1 MVNSFKRSP
10 VRIAFLLFVGFLTLP
25 LHRLVYGQDRNQQ
38 ALLQACNESAAQLNR
53 NNPMR
58 LDSITTLNAI
68 VCVFRRGTVE
78 MVYNMRLDSR
88 GSPNLAAEIVAERPL
103 QINSWCSHPD
113 TRRLIN
119 YHPIV
124 YEYFDVT
131 GKYIVSNRVS
141 RTDC

>member
-1 MVNSFKRSP
+1 MVKFFKRTP
-10 VRIAFLLFVGFLTLP
+10 IRITSLLFVGFLTMA
-25 LHRLVYGQDRNQQ
+25 LHGHVYGQDRNQQ
-38 ALLQACNESAAQLNR
+38 AMLQACNESAAQLNR

-58 LDSITTLNAI
+58 IDAITTLNSI

-78 MVYNMRLDSR
+78 MVYNMRVNSG
-88 GSPNLAAEIVAERPL
+88 GSANLAAEIVAERPS

-113 TRRLIN
+113 SRRLVN